1 MLEFWSLVHSGTV
14 ALGSAKN
21 DVSRWSRGLG
31 RRYFYSPRRGGIL
44 TKQRTP
50 LSSTPSNTMPHSGT
64 NQQVRFCR
72 PPPPYHR
79 VASSRSVRVP
89 ALSIKVSRF
98 RSDVPIRHA
107 SQGNSYSTPGGNNSR
122 EGSSYNYQNSNGSY
136 YYANDN
142 GSTYYK
148 SSSGSST
155 YTSPSGNVTKK

>member
-89 ALSIKVSRF
+89 RAFHKRKYLVFGLTCQFVTLHRATTTRRLEATTPEKGSPTLTRTAMARRTTRTTTARRTSRTAAGLA
-98 RSDVPIRHA
+98 P
-107 SQGNSYSTPGGNNSR
+107 TPR
-122 EGSSYNYQNSNGSY
+122 PP
-136 YYANDN
+136 A
-142 GSTYYK
+142 T
-148 SSSGSST
+148 
-155 YTSPSGNVTKK
+155 